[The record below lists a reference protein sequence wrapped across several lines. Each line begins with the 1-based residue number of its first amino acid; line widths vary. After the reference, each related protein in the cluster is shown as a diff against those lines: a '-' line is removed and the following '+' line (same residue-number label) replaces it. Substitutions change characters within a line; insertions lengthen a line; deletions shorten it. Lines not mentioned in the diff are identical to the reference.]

1 MPYVT
6 SRLTL
11 ALSLALLAGTA
22 ALAGCSDPPVTRT
35 TTTEQSTTTMP
46 PPPVVSTTTTT
57 THVTQHP

>member
-1 MPYVT
+1 MPYAT

-22 ALAGCSDPPVTRT
+22 TLAGCAEPPVTRT
-35 TTTEQSTTTMP
+35 TTTEQSTTTTP
-46 PPPVVSTTTTT
+46 RPAVSTTTTT